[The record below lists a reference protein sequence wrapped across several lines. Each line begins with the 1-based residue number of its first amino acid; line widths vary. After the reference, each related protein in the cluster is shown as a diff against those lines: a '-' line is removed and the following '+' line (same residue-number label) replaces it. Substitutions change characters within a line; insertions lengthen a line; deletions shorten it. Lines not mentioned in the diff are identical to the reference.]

1 MVLKQEIGFVL
12 DLSLAESYIY
22 GKATMHDK
30 SYSINIQQATQQSV
44 VLPTDFFYIEP
55 SSQALV
61 YFWGSMDNNNNNN
74 NKIIITSEI
83 KVGQGDFIEVY
94 LNQDNILLALANQLP
109 MRMTLQTNS
118 VSMQITKAGNKLCK
132 SMKQSIMLLLIERKR
147 KQE

>member
-22 GKATMHDK
+22 GTATMHDE
-30 SYSINIQQATQQSV
+30 SYSINIQQATQQSI
-44 VLPTDFFYIEP
+44 VLPTDFFYIQP

-61 YFWGSMDNNNNNN
+61 YFGGSMDNNNN
-74 NKIIITSEI
+74 NKIIITAEI

-109 MRMTLQTNS
+109 MKMTLQTNS
-118 VSMQITKAGNKLCK
+118 VSNVNN
-132 SMKQSIMLLLIERKR
+132 
-147 KQE
+147 

>member
-22 GKATMHDK
+22 GTATMHDK
-30 SYSINIQQATQQSV
+30 SYSINIQQATQQSI
-44 VLPTDFFYIEP
+44 VLPTDFFYIQP

-61 YFWGSMDNNNNNN
+61 YFEGSMDNNN

-94 LNQDNILLALANQLP
+94 LNQDNILLALANRLP
-109 MRMTLQTNS
+109 VKMTIQTNS
-118 VSMQITKAGNKLCK
+118 VSNVNN
-132 SMKQSIMLLLIERKR
+132 
-147 KQE
+147 